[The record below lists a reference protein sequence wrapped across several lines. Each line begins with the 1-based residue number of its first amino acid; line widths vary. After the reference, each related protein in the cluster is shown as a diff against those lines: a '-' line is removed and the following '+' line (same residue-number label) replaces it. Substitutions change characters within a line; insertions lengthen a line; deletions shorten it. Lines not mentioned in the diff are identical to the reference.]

1 MSLLDENRRDL
12 VAYRIERAFRSV
24 EQAKAN
30 LQLGYFDVT
39 ANRLY
44 YAAHYAVSALL
55 IANQIITKSHDGT
68 IGQFGLHF
76 VKTGIFPRE
85 MGQLISNLFSMR
97 QTGDYGE
104 RIDATN
110 EEIASYVKPT
120 EDFVKAVTALAQETL
135 TPRHGGDEETEE

>member
-1 MSLLDENRRDL
+1 MSLNDESRRDL
-12 VAYRIERAFRSV
+12 VAYRIERAFKSI

-30 LQLGYFDVT
+30 MALGYYDVT

-55 IANQIITKSHDGT
+55 IANHIITKSHDGS

-76 VKTGIFPRE
+76 VKTGIFSRE
-85 MGQLISNLFSMR
+85 KGQLLSNLFAMR

-104 RIDATN
+104 RLDATD
-110 EEIASYVKPT
+110 EEIANYVSPT
-120 EDFVKAVTALAQETL
+120 EEFVKAVTDKAKECLE
-135 TPRHGGDEETEE
+135 